1 MFSGYLYFF
10 KHLNS
15 HKKIKKMSNY
25 NTYTYNNEFIL
36 ESGDSLPSLEIAYHT
51 YGKLNK
57 AKNNVIWVCHAL
69 TANSDVFDW
78 WNGLFGDKDYF
89 NPNDYFIVCANNLGS
104 CYGTTGPLSHN
115 KNNNSPL
122 YSYFPT
128 ITIRDMVK
136 AHDILREH
144 LDIKKIHTLIGGSQG
159 GQQAL
164 EWNAEAPSLFENLIV
179 IATNAKHS
187 AWGIAFNESQRLAI
201 KADRTYFSNTTGGGS
216 KGLAAARS
224 IALLSYRG
232 YTAYGNTQSETSND
246 KAGDFAAAS
255 YQRYQGEK
263 LVNRFNAYSYVSLTK
278 AMDSHNLGRDRISVE
293 ASLLRITANTLVIG
307 LTTDVLFPASE
318 QRFLAKH
325 IGRSIYEEI
334 HSDYGHDG
342 FLIETKKIT
351 EKIKSFFKIVE
362 SRKSTSIKA
371 NHIFN
376 ILPN

>member
-1 MFSGYLYFF
+1 
-10 KHLNS
+10 
-15 HKKIKKMSNY
+15 MSY

-36 ESGDSLPSLEIAYHT
+36 ESGVSLPSIEIAYHT

-89 NPNDYFIVCANNLGS
+89 NPEEYFIVCANNLGS
-104 CYGTTGPLSHN
+104 CYGTTGPLSFN
-115 KNNNSPL
+115 TNNNAPL

-128 ITIRDMVK
+128 ITVRDMVK
-136 AHDILREH
+136 AHDVLREH
-144 LDIKKIHTLIGGSQG
+144 LGIKKIHTLIGGSQG

-164 EWNAEAPSLFENLIV
+164 EWNVEIPSLFENLIL

-201 KADRTYFSNTTGGGS
+201 KADRTYFSNTNNGGS
-216 KGLAAARS
+216 KGLLAARS
-224 IALLSYRG
+224 MALLSYRN
-232 YTAYGNTQSETSND
+232 YNAYANTQSETSND
-246 KAGDFAAAS
+246 KTEDFAAAS

-263 LVNRFNAYSYVSLTK
+263 LVLRFNAYSYVALTK
-278 AMDSHNLGRDRISVE
+278 SMDSHNLGRDRISVE

-307 LTTDVLFPASE
+307 LTTDVLFPVNE
-318 QRFLAKH
+318 QRFIAKY
-325 IGRSIYEEI
+325 IGNSIYEEI
-334 HSDYGHDG
+334 NSTYGHDG

-362 SRKSTSIKA
+362 SRKSQPVKSNQVFT
-371 NHIFN
+371 
-376 ILPN
+376 ILNN